1 MEAKMM
7 YETIFARSFSRY
19 EQKKLGYGAFAVC
32 LITTFTIFT
41 VFKPYLG
48 PLPVLNLRLSTG
60 GFKML
65 MVEDTTSTQQIVAEI
80 RRKEMEALVCN
91 IEPRSDFCV
100 ISGDVRVHGNSS
112 TVFIASSA
120 PVDILPEN
128 GSWSIRP
135 YARKGDARAMKH
147 IKNFTVKMTTGRQH
161 LPHCTQ
167 NHTVP
172 AILFSLGGYSG
183 NHFHAFS
190 DVLIPL
196 YLTSRQFNGE
206 VQFLVT
212 SKSLWWIAKFR
223 ILLQELSRYPII
235 DIDREEGIHC
245 FSSAIIGLKEFLRS
259 SYSLKRATAIKVR
272 DGTDTKKPRL
282 LIIARKKSRSFT
294 NDGKIAEMA
303 RSLGYEVI
311 VAEPNGTEISRF
323 AELVNSCDVLMGV
336 HGAGLTNIVFLP
348 ENAVL
353 IQVVPLGGLEWVARY
368 DFGLPAVDMKIRYI
382 EYQIKEEESSLIEKY
397 PHEHAVLREPHSITK
412 LGWLELKAVYLDKQ
426 NVKLDLNRFRNTL
439 LQALQLLH

>member
-1 MEAKMM
+1 MNMA
-7 YETIFARSFSRY
+7 
-19 EQKKLGYGAFAVC
+19 C
-32 LITTFTIFT
+32 NLI
-41 VFKPYLG
+41 
-48 PLPVLNLRLSTG
+48 VLFLCYIWWRWVSWWC
-60 GFKML
+60 F
-65 MVEDTTSTQQIVAEI
+65 EVAEI
-80 RRKEMEALVCN
+80 GRKEMEALVCN
-91 IEPRSDFCV
+91 IMDRRSDFCEM
-100 ISGDVRVHGNSS
+100 SGDVRVQGNSS
-112 TVFIASSA
+112 TIFIASSA
-120 PVDILPEN
+120 PVGILPEN
-128 GSWSIRP
+128 SSWSIRP

-147 IKNFTVKMTTGRQH
+147 VRNFTVKMTTGRQH

-172 AILFSLGGYSG
+172 AVLFSLGGYSG

-206 VQFLVT
+206 VQFLAT
-212 SKSLWWIAKFR
+212 SKSLRWIEKFR

-245 FSSAIIGLKEFLRS
+245 FSSAIIGLKCHKELDIDPSKSPYSMKDFREFLRS